1 MKKLTIVT
9 LLVAAISFSSFGQTP
24 NVTSSDINY
33 WVGSGSNEAI
43 FVAYLCHEDA
53 GNAYAWGYRWSG
65 STPTVENMLRD
76 IDADDNRLAIKITSW
91 MEEIVY
97 TGAGTN
103 DDCSGMWIYLVNG
116 SWVGGI
122 QTQMLQNG
130 DIVAFSCSMCS
141 WGDLD
146 QVNIISVDD
155 PNIYHTVTASS
166 NANGTISPSGDS
178 PVREGTNVKY
188 TFSADYGYKLDSV
201 LLDEADIT
209 DSITNNS
216 YTITNVTS
224 AMTIRAVFKA
234 MEQYTVTASSNANGT
249 ISPSGDSIVW
259 EGEYIGYYFAANSG
273 CFLDSLILDETEN
286 IVAQLQF
293 NTFFLLDDIQSNH
306 TLRAVFTDTVAQPT
320 FTIHAGL
327 GDEWAS
333 QLYGT
338 ISPVGDS
345 TVVAGSSITYSFTP
359 NAGYRLGSLT
369 LGGVEKIQDVVD
381 NTYTVSNIRE
391 DNTLWALFAI
401 DGNNT
406 VTADDIVYWVGE
418 GDNEVIFAVNWC
430 ESEMAFAWGYR
441 FSGEK
446 VLVSKVMDDIKAVD
460 SRFDYDAPGGYVGD
474 ISYTD
479 DTYNLTTVTGEYW
492 AYNINEA
499 SAAAIGSQY
508 VFDGDVIEFGGT
520 SCGLTD
526 DFWNNVWT
534 TAITAVSVPE
544 TIGIASRENTT
555 VNVSIYPNP
564 TTDYTSISINGI
576 AGIVSMK
583 ITDINGKIIRAEQFQ
598 VNDSAVKRIET
609 NVFAK
614 GIYFIHLQNKDV
626 VETRKLIVY

>member
-33 WVGSGSNEAI
+33 WVGNGSNEAI

-65 STPTVENMLRD
+65 TATVEQMLRD
-76 IDADDNRLAIKITSW
+76 IDIADSRLTITITSW
-91 MEEIVY
+91 LEEIVY

-103 DDCSGMWIYLVNG
+103 DDCSGMWGYMVNDSWG
-116 SWVGGI
+116 SSI
-122 QTQMLQNG
+122 QSQPLQNG
-130 DIVAFSCSMCS
+130 DIVSFYCTMCS
-141 WGDLD
+141 WGDDLD
-146 QVNIISVDD
+146 QINII
-155 PNIYHTVTASS
+155 
-166 NANGTISPSGDS
+166 
-178 PVREGTNVKY
+178 PV
-188 TFSADYGYKLDSV
+188 
-201 LLDEADIT
+201 
-209 DSITNNS
+209 
-216 YTITNVTS
+216 
-224 AMTIRAVFKA
+224 
-234 MEQYTVTASSNANGT
+234 
-249 ISPSGDSIVW
+249 
-259 EGEYIGYYFAANSG
+259 
-273 CFLDSLILDETEN
+273 
-286 IVAQLQF
+286 
-293 NTFFLLDDIQSNH
+293 
-306 TLRAVFTDTVAQPT
+306 QPV

-333 QLYGT
+333 QLYGAV
-338 ISPVGDS
+338 SPVGDS
-345 TVVAGSSITYSFTP
+345 TVVAGSSITYFFTP
-359 NAGYRLGSLT
+359 NPGYRLGSLT

-418 GDNEVIFAVNWC
+418 GSSEVIFVVNWC
-430 ESEMAFAWGYR
+430 EPEMAFAWGYR

-446 VLVSKVMDDIKAVD
+446 VLVSKVMDDIKAAD

-479 DTYNLTTVTGEYW
+479 DTYNLTTVAGEYW

-499 SAAAIGSQY
+499 SAATIGSQY

-576 AGIVSMK
+576 EGTVSMK
-583 ITDINGKIIRAEQFQ
+583 IADINGKIIQAEQFQ

-626 VETRKLIVY
+626 VETQKLIVY